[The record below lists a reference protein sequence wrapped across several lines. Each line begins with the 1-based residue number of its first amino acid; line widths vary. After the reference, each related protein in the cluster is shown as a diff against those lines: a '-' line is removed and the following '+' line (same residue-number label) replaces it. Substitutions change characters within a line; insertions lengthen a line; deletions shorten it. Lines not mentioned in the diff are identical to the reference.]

1 MTQEEL
7 FDRLWELAETWGPL
21 AIGAAIVA
29 GLLALLVFGM
39 ALTFIVRTWR
49 QVDRDHADMRAR
61 YRK

>member
-1 MTQEEL
+1 MTYEEL
-7 FDRLWELAETWGPL
+7 LGRLWELAETWGPL

-49 QVDRDHADMRAR
+49 QVDRDWNDMRPR
-61 YRK
+61 RRK